1 MSIRLI
7 AKELYAARQREEA
20 AARALADAQ
29 GVQKTPLEADLRQAR
44 AERQQ
49 LEKILA
55 GHIDR
60 GPASR

>member
-20 AARALADAQ
+20 LGKEMAIADPAQKPHLA
-29 GVQKTPLEADLRQAR
+29 ERLRVAR
-44 AERQQ
+44 AERRR
-49 LEKILA
+49 LEAILA

-60 GPASR
+60 GAPSS